1 MLGKTKRR
9 ERGQQRMGWLDSITK
24 SMDMS
29 LSKLWEIVK
38 DRETW
43 CATVHGVTK
52 TWTWLGDW
60 TTKWIY
66 GRLDTAGENI
76 SKLKNTTIKN
86 YLWKTQDRKNQYNE
100 RHISE
105 LWNKFRQPNIWVIG
119 VTEGEQGNVR
129 ENAWGNNSQKI
140 SKLDENYK
148 PTDSGSSE
156 TLTSVKPE
164 ENYTKR
170 HPNQI
175 YQSQW

>member
-1 MLGKTKRR
+1 MLQSTGSQRLGHDLAT
-9 ERGQQRMGWLDSITK
+9 EQQNG
-24 SMDMS
+24 
-29 LSKLWEIVK
+29 
-38 DRETW
+38 
-43 CATVHGVTK
+43 
-52 TWTWLGDW
+52 
-60 TTKWIY
+60 IY

-76 SKLKNTTIKN
+76 SKLKDTTIKN

-105 LWNKFRQPNIWVIG
+105 LWNNFRQPNIWVIG

-129 ENAWGNNSQKI
+129 ENAWGNNSRKS
-140 SKLDENYK
+140 SKRDENYK

-156 TLTSVKPE
+156 TLTSVKSE

-175 YQSQW
+175 YQSPW